1 MCLTIPAKIIKIEDS
16 FAFVRDFSSTK
27 KINLKSLFDE
37 GVVVGDWIL
46 YANDFAVQKISA
58 TDAAE
63 IIALLENHHPKIDEE
78 KLSKEYKDIIIKSK
92 TIELSKKDIEYLL
105 RTEGIERDALYA
117 EADVLRKTYLK
128 DFICIH
134 GILEFSNYCKNDCA
148 YCGLRVQNKNVRRY
162 RMEPE
167 EIVKTCVEVVN
178 KRGYKLLVL
187 QSGEDSYYTD
197 EILVDI
203 VKKIK
208 QQCQV
213 FILLSVGERSPE
225 SYEKLKSAGTAGV
238 LFRFET
244 SNQEIFD
251 KLHKNGKKS
260 ESRFEHLELFKKL
273 GYYIAT
279 GSIIGLPD
287 QKISDLAAD
296 LLEIKKWANMVSM
309 GPFVASADTPMDKEK
324 SGDPEL
330 NYKCIAAARILMPKA
345 RIPVVTA
352 LETLAGEDGRKKALL
367 AGANSLMLNVTP
379 AKYRCDYKIYENR
392 FFQAESLWEKY
403 GLFRQEES
411 YEMLRERMTEE
422 IEKNQ
427 IPA

>member
-1 MCLTIPAKIIKIEDS
+1 MCLTIPAKVTRIENN
-16 FAFVRDFSSTK
+16 FAFVRDFKSTK

-58 TDAAE
+58 DDAAE

-78 KLSKEYKDIIIKSK
+78 KLSEEYKNIIIKSK
-92 TIELSKKDIEYLL
+92 TTELSKKDIEYLL
-105 RTEGIERDALYA
+105 KTDGSELDALYA

-162 RMEPE
+162 RMEPA
-167 EIVKTCVEVVN
+167 EIVETCVDVVN

-208 QQCQV
+208 KQCQV

-225 SYEKLKSAGTAGV
+225 SYKKIKAAGTAGV
-238 LFRFET
+238 LFRYET
-244 SNQEIFD
+244 SNQEIFER
-251 KLHKNGKKS
+251 LHKNGKNA
-260 ESRFEHLELFKKL
+260 ESRFQHLKLFKKL
-273 GYYIAT
+273 GYYVAT
-279 GSIIGLPD
+279 GSIIGLPG

-296 LLEIKKWANMVSM
+296 LLETKKWANMVSM
-309 GPFVASADTPMDKEK
+309 GPFIASSGTPLDQEK

-330 NYKCIAAARILMPKA
+330 NYKCIAVARILMPKA

-352 LETLAGEDGRKKALL
+352 LETLVGEDGRKKALL

-379 AKYRCDYKIYENR
+379 AKYRQDYLIYENR

-427 IPA
+427 IPV